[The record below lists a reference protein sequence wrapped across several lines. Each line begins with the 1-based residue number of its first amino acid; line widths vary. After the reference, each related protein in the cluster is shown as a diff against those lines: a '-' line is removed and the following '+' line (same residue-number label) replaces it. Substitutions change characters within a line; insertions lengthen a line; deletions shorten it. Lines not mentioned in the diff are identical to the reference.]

1 MIYNVLVLFG
11 CLVFATLAHLVLDMS
26 FNLLCLYRNI
36 LTLGHRI
43 FLKGWSLFLI
53 FFGSSNMPKEQLK
66 GIELKSHI
74 SYLPIFASKPYKF
87 GVVGVTKIQCAK
99 NYWECESF
107 SQLMC

>member
-1 MIYNVLVLFG
+1 
-11 CLVFATLAHLVLDMS
+11 
-26 FNLLCLYRNI
+26 
-36 LTLGHRI
+36 
-43 FLKGWSLFLI
+43 
-53 FFGSSNMPKEQLK
+53 MPKEQLK